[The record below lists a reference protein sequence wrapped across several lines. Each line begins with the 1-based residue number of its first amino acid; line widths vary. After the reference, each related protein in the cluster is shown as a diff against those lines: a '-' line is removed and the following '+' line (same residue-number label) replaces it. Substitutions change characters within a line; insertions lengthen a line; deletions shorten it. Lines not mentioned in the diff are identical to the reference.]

1 MHAEL
6 AARQVALAADHAHP
20 ARRTW
25 RDGHGQ
31 RGLETVGG
39 VTAEEDRVVL
49 IEALFGGR
57 SAAAHAVA
65 GVGRPLVAT
74 SRTRWPEIGEHR
86 PAGELMPATPAP
98 GRAEAPFGATTG
110 AEAHHAGAPLARRSQ
125 GA

>member
-1 MHAEL
+1 MHAKL
-6 AARQVALAADHAHP
+6 GSRQIALAADHTHP
-20 ARRTW
+20 ARRPW
-25 RDGHGQ
+25 RCSRTLGS
-31 RGLETVGG
+31 LETLGG
-39 VTAEEDRVVL
+39 IAAEEDRVVL
-49 IEALFGGR
+49 VEAVLGSR

-110 AEAHHAGAPLARRSQ
+110 AEAHHAGAPLAWRSQ